1 MQEMIALYRLDMVW
15 QQKQKEEPKKS
26 PGHTRRRV
34 KQQKHHAETRD
45 PPSQDPRD
53 HMAQADSVKKRRAQI
68 CGQIQRFIK
77 IPTELR
83 RQTRTS
89 TTHTKHKRRA

>member
-34 KQQKHHAETRD
+34 NISQGSIIAVCGKFQYTSPLANSLHGMEDYAHH
-45 PPSQDPRD
+45 QCVVI
-53 HMAQADSVKKRRAQI
+53 SV
-68 CGQIQRFIK
+68 
-77 IPTELR
+77 
-83 RQTRTS
+83 
-89 TTHTKHKRRA
+89 H